1 MARRRMLALTAVW
14 AVLLSGCKGSGG
26 NTPVSPSQP
35 PPVAVS
41 FTPVAGGLNL
51 PVHIGHAGDGS
62 GRLFLVEQPGR
73 ILILGNGTVLPTPFL
88 DIRALVLSGGERGL
102 FSVAFPPGY
111 PSKGYFYVDYTRV
124 PDGATVVARYS
135 VTADPNIADNGS
147 ETVLLTVAQPF
158 SNHNGGQLAFGPD
171 GYLYVGMGDGG
182 SGGDP
187 QNNAQ
192 SPGSLLGKLLRLD
205 VESGAVP
212 YGIPADNPFLSDPT
226 FLEEIWALG
235 LRNPWRFS
243 FDRDTGDLYLADVGQ
258 NRVEEVDFLPFG
270 SGSGSNYGWSVME
283 GDLCF
288 SDPFCTPDGLVL
300 PVATYDHSQ
309 GCSVTGGYVYRG
321 SSYPALQGLYFFGD
335 FCSGR
340 VWGLRRNGTSW
351 ENVLLSDTA
360 FSISTFGE
368 DETGDLY
375 LADYGSGTV
384 YRIVSP

>member
-1 MARRRMLALTAVW
+1 MAQRRSSGLTAVW
-14 AVLLSGCKGSGG
+14 AVLLSGCMGSGV
-26 NTPVSPSQP
+26 NAPASPSQP

-41 FTPVAGGLNL
+41 FAPVAGGLNL

-73 ILILGNGTVLPTPFL
+73 ILILDNGAVLPTPFL
-88 DIRALVLSGGERGL
+88 DIRALVLSGGERGM

-111 PSKGYFYVDYTRV
+111 PSKGHFYVDYTRV
-124 PDGATVVARYS
+124 PDGATVVARYA
-135 VTADPNIADNGS
+135 VTVDPNIADNGS
-147 ETVLLTVAQPF
+147 ETVLLIVGQPF

-171 GYLYVGMGDGG
+171 GYLYIGMGDGG

-192 SPGSLLGKLLRLD
+192 SPGTLLGKLLRLD

-212 YGIPADNPFLSDPT
+212 YGIPADNPFLGDPD

-270 SGSGSNYGWSVME
+270 SGGGSNYGWSVME

-288 SDPFCTPDGLVL
+288 SDPSCTPGGFVL
-300 PVATYDHSQ
+300 PVATYDHDQ

-321 SSYPALQGLYFFGD
+321 STYPALQGLYFYGD

-340 VWGLRRNGTSW
+340 VWGLRKNGALW

-360 FSISTFGE
+360 YSISTFGE

-384 YRIVSP
+384 YRIASP

>member
-1 MARRRMLALTAVW
+1 
-14 AVLLSGCKGSGG
+14 
-26 NTPVSPSQP
+26 
-35 PPVAVS
+35 
-41 FTPVAGGLNL
+41 LNL
-51 PVHIGHAGDGS
+51 PVQIGHAGDGS
-62 GRLFLVEQPGR
+62 GRLFLVEQAGR
-73 ILILGNGTVLPTPFL
+73 ILILDNGAVLPTPFL
-88 DIRALVLSGGERGL
+88 DIRALVLSGGERGML
-102 FSVAFPPGY
+102 SVAFPPGY
-111 PSKGYFYVDYTRV
+111 PSKRYFYVDYTRV
-124 PDGATVVARYS
+124 PDGATVVARYA
-135 VTADPNIADNGS
+135 VTADPNIADNES

-171 GYLYVGMGDGG
+171 GYLYIGMGDGG

-205 VESGAVP
+205 VESGSVP
-212 YGIPADNPFLSDPT
+212 YDIPADNPFLGDPG

-258 NRVEEVDFLPFG
+258 NRVEEVDFLP
-270 SGSGSNYGWSVME
+270 SGSGGGSNFGWSVME

-288 SDPFCTPDGLVL
+288 SDPFCTPDRFVL

-351 ENVLLSDTA
+351 EHVLLSDTV

-368 DETGDLY
+368 DEAGDLY